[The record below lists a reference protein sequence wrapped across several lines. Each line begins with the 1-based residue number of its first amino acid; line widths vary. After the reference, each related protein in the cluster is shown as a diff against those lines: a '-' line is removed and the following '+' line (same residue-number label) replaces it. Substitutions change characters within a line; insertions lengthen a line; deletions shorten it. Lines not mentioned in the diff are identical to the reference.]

1 MAARIARFLGREA
14 SYEKMYALYETDG
27 SEKRVAADVWRE
39 ADKDSRYYSLGE
51 LIGPDPRFR
60 LSPNLFTFL
69 NFRKVLATSAFK
81 AYVSAITGLPLEGLV
96 KRAVHHMRRGDI
108 LGPHDDRL
116 RGRHLAF
123 VFYFSPAW
131 KPDYGGALQ
140 IIGKHDECSGIE
152 ATFNSLVVFDVT
164 TQKSH
169 YVAAIRDTAG
179 ERSRLTV
186 GGWFCDS

>member
-1 MAARIARFLGREA
+1 MEIGNDFNTLTAWVQPRHLSASGIAEYRANFESRPLRVLHMTDFLQPDMAARIARFLGREA

-69 NFRKVLATSAFK
+69 NFRKMLATSAFR

-108 LGPHDDRL
+108 LGPQDDRF
-116 RGRHLAF
+116 RGRRLAF
-123 VFYFSPAW
+123 VF
-131 KPDYGGALQ
+131 G
-140 IIGKHDECSGIE
+140 
-152 ATFNSLVVFDVT
+152 
-164 TQKSH
+164 
-169 YVAAIRDTAG
+169 
-179 ERSRLTV
+179 SR
-186 GGWFCDS
+186 